1 MPGPLVLIGNEEG
14 GSLGGIA
21 EFLTLIT
28 PFGAF
33 LPVFPWAMTPQNV
46 SPQTPHLL
54 LYQAFLQ

>member
-21 EFLTLIT
+21 EFLTLIHTIRGIPAGLSLGHDT
-28 PFGAF
+28 PECV
-33 LPVFPWAMTPQNV
+33 L
-46 SPQTPHLL
+46 QTPHLL